1 MYNKIKG
8 EEVDKMSERIKIDI
22 NSDAVQCSLVIKE
35 DFLRRF
41 GIYRDIK
48 EITNLGKD
56 TKKDIAYILLK
67 MFSEIVGRGKQEVSI
82 EIKKMSER
90 RNQKWGRSI
99 FA

>member
-1 MYNKIKG
+1 
-8 EEVDKMSERIKIDI
+8 MSERIKLDI

-56 TKKDIAYILLK
+56 TKKEKEAKKDIAYILLK
-67 MFSEIVGRGKQEVSI
+67 MFSEIVGYGKQEVSI
-82 EIKKMSER
+82 EIKKDE
-90 RNQKWGRSI
+90 
-99 FA
+99 